1 MTETITSETPALSAR
16 RRWAVLAICA
26 SALFLVGLDTTI
38 VTVGLAEIG
47 RGLGTSADRLAWV
60 IDAYTVTFAGL
71 LITAGAVADRFG
83 RRRVFRTGLA
93 VFAIS
98 SLACAVA
105 PNLAFL
111 VAARVGQGVGASMM
125 TPVALAIVVS
135 AMPDPRERAQAI
147 GVWGAMFGLSMAAGP
162 VTGGALIALF
172 DWRAV
177 FWINVPLV
185 LVAILLVR
193 AVVPESRGPRVRRL
207 DVPGQ
212 LLLVAVLWLEV
223 TVLIEG
229 PRIGWTAP
237 GTVFGSLAVAGL
249 TAVLV
254 RVETRRAEPLI
265 EPRLFLVPRFAG
277 AVLGAV
283 AVFVAF
289 SMTLL
294 MTTLLLQRVTGWS
307 AVAAG
312 AATLPMAVG
321 ATVCAPVSGYLVGRV
336 GPRVPLLLAGGC
348 VTLGGALLTG
358 LTAGMNLPLLLT
370 AFSLVGIG
378 VGFANAPI
386 TDTAVSGLPP
396 ERAGVAAG
404 TASTARQLGT
414 ALGVALAA
422 GLVADV
428 TADGFASAALPGWLV
443 VAGCGAVL
451 LLVAAVSPGT
461 GAAPPKPLSR

>member
-1 MTETITSETPALSAR
+1 MTATITPGTPALSAR
-16 RRWAVLAICA
+16 RRWTVLAICA

-83 RRRVFRTGLA
+83 RRRVFRTGLV
-93 VFAIS
+93 VFAVS
-98 SLACAVA
+98 SLACAAA
-105 PNLAFL
+105 PSLAFL

-147 GVWGAMFGLSMAAGP
+147 GVWGAIFGLSMAAGP
-162 VTGGALIALF
+162 VTGGALLALF

-185 LVAILLVR
+185 VVALLLVG
-193 AVVPESRGPRVRRL
+193 AVVPESRGARVRRL
-207 DVPGQ
+207 DVRGQ
-212 LLLVAVLWLEV
+212 LLLVALLWLAV

-237 GTVFGSLAVAGL
+237 GTVAGAVAVAGL

-254 RVETRRAEPLI
+254 RVETGRAEPLL

-277 AVLGAV
+277 AVLGAI

-321 ATVCAPVSGYLVGRV
+321 ATVCAPVSGHLVGRV

-348 VTLGGALLTG
+348 VTLGGALLAA
-358 LTAGMNLPLLLT
+358 AGMNLPLLLT
-370 AFSLVGIG
+370 ALALVGIG

-422 GLVADV
+422 GLVAEV

-451 LLVAAVSPGT
+451 LLVAGVSPGT
-461 GAAPPKPLSR
+461 GRAQPNPVSR